1 MMKQSIRTLA
11 VAAAFALTSCGGGSS
26 IGGLDAEAVYRFAL
40 TQSQEVPTPKTTT
53 ASGVAQLIVYPERID
68 YEVTGNSIIGVTMA
82 HIHSGAVGVAGPI
95 VVTLYNQAAGGT
107 INGIFATGS
116 LTSANLPAGVTL
128 ASLKTLL
135 MSGGAYVNVHTTANP
150 SGEIRGQVQ

>member
-1 MMKQSIRTLA
+1 MKQSLKTLA
-11 VAAAFALTSCGGGSS
+11 VAAAFSLVSCGGGSS

-68 YEVTGNSIIGVTMA
+68 YELTGNSIIGITMA
-82 HIHSGAVGVAGPI
+82 HIHSGAPGVAGPI

-107 INGIFATGS
+107 VNGIFASGS
-116 LTSANLPAGVTL
+116 LTAANLPNGLTL

-135 MSGGAYVNVHTTANP
+135 ASGGAYVNVHTTANP
-150 SGEIRGQVQ
+150 SGEIRGQVK